1 VRSALTWDS
10 AQRRAW
16 RPVLEFQL
24 PIRPERQVTRG
35 DRAVGLIERWSAPQT
50 SGSAPARFPDVE
62 ALEVYRRA
70 MRVPFV
76 AHSAMEYY
84 RWALRPVPRRDG
96 RRFTAAIQDRIA
108 VPVLQLHGEL
118 DGFVLPATAL
128 ASHQR
133 AGAGLSYELVAG
145 AGHFLPEEAPA
156 QVTEALLNWLNGL
169 P

>member
-1 VRSALTWDS
+1 
-10 AQRRAW
+10 
-16 RPVLEFQL
+16 
-24 PIRPERQVTRG
+24 
-35 DRAVGLIERWSAPQT
+35 
-50 SGSAPARFPDVE
+50 
-62 ALEVYRRA
+62 

-84 RWALRPVPRRDG
+84 RWALRSVPRRDG

-118 DGFVLPATAL
+118 DQFVLPATAI

-133 AGAGLSYELVAG
+133 VGAALSYQQVPG
-145 AGHFLPEEAPA
+145 AGHFLPEEAPE
-156 QVTEALLNWLNGL
+156 QVTEALLNWLRTL